1 MLLLKILDGNFSNR
15 LSRKILPETIQ
26 SVIINIVYVNKV
38 QEISMIKSV
47 FQWHLGRNVPIV
59 CPHSWSV
66 MLLDR

>member
-1 MLLLKILDGNFSNR
+1 MFLLKILDGNFSNR
-15 LSRKILPETIQ
+15 LSRKILPKTIQ

-47 FQWHLGRNVPIV
+47 FQWHLGRNFPIV

>member
-15 LSRKILPETIQ
+15 LFRNILSKTIQ

-59 CPHSWSV
+59 CPHSWSI

>member
-15 LSRKILPETIQ
+15 LSRKILPKSIQ

-38 QEISMIKSV
+38 QEISMIKNV

-59 CPHSWSV
+59 FHGWSV

>member
-26 SVIINIVYVNKV
+26 SVIINIVYVNKF

-47 FQWHLGRNVPIV
+47 FQWHLGRNLPIV

>member
-47 FQWHLGRNVPIV
+47 FQWHLGRNLPIV
-59 CPHSWSV
+59 CPHS
-66 MLLDR
+66 